1 MSSEVYYSLSLP
13 PIIIA
18 TIHGLPRWPGYE
30 ISEYTVNIT
39 ETKNKSLLYQA
50 TILNNFE
57 NNTVIFKRS
66 LNSSAVQECN
76 TLRISVS
83 AMSTTHGDSEST
95 QTNLKLLKG
104 KYSSVSG
111 IVQVHVKYLIFLV
124 TA

>member
-104 KYSSVSG
+104 KSSSVSG